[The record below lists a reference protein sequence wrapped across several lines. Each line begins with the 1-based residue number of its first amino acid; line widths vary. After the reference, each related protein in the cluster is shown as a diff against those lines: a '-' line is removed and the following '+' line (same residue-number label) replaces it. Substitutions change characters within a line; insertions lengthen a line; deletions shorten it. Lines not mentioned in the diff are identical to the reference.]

1 MKVGFKTG
9 PRTWEEGKKIIAEDK
24 PDFCEVWFRIDKAHE
39 YDAML
44 DHLQSHN
51 VRIGLHHWG
60 LAAGQ
65 YKTNLATNRE
75 IVRQET
81 IAQIKDTIDVSAKI
95 DGAYVNVHPGAAQL
109 EIFDLDSGRQKPAH
123 DAVTSPE
130 ESSALFWQAVEELQ
144 SFAEKM
150 KVLLTFETLPGRE
163 SYFFNDR
170 SRGYDAGSIPLAVLG
185 ELGAKGA
192 WLANDLTHTLAMLSI
207 VETEEIERWNMFMAF
222 TEGAAPFT
230 RLLHANTLTAP
241 YNGTD
246 SHDGLT
252 DQDFAKGVRPTREQ
266 MRSVLRLFKDRAD
279 VFVIPEPRSEM
290 QSNWRALRALVESI

>member
-1 MKVGFKTG
+1 MHVGFKTG
-9 PRTWEEGKKIIAEDK
+9 PRTWEEGKKIIADDK
-24 PDFCEVWFRIDKAHE
+24 PDFCEVWFRIDKARE

-65 YKTNLATNRE
+65 YKTNLATNRKM
-75 IVRQET
+75 VRQESM
-81 IAQIKDTIDVSAKI
+81 AQIKDTIDVSARI
-95 DGAYVNVHPGAAQL
+95 GGVYVNVHPGAAQL
-109 EIFDLDSGRQKPAH
+109 EMIDLYAGRQAPVEG
-123 DAVTSPE
+123 AVTAAE
-130 ESSALFWQAVEELQ
+130 ESSSLFWQAAEELQ
-144 SFAEKM
+144 RYAERK
-150 KVLLTFETLPGRE
+150 KILLTFESLPGRE
-163 SYFFNDR
+163 PYFFYDR
-170 SRGYDAGSIPLAVLG
+170 SRSYDAGSISLAVLG

-192 WLANDLTHTLAMLSI
+192 WLANDITHTLAMLSV
-207 VETEEIERWNMFMAF
+207 VETEEIGRWNMFMAF

-230 RLLHANTLTAP
+230 RLLHANTMTAP

-252 DQDFAKGVRPTREQ
+252 DQDFANGVRPTREQ

-279 VFVIPEPRSEM
+279 VWVIPEPRSKM